1 MLKDLIN
8 EIHERKARTETEYNE
23 VQASINILK
32 EKIDIAEITG
42 DDAGAMLEELKR
54 LEELNIDR
62 ERKYKAITKQDINAL
77 INQNPNIKAEA
88 EKMFNIAM
96 ACKSE
101 LQKDY
106 ERELLE
112 LNTLRDNY
120 IKQLK
125 TLFMLEKQAEQ
136 QANDLNYSKEY
147 INKKDMIYIGIS
159 GSSDLYNE
167 MTGQGRAIIGS
178 GEISAIK
185 AEI

>member
-8 EIHERKARTETEYNE
+8 EIHERKAKTETEYNE
-23 VQASINILK
+23 VQASINAIK

-54 LEELNIDR
+54 LEELNTTR
-62 ERKYKAITKQDINAL
+62 ERKYKAITNQDINVL

-101 LQKDY
+101 LQNDY
-106 ERELLE
+106 DRELLE
-112 LNTLRDNY
+112 LNTLRNNY

-125 TLFMLEKQAEQ
+125 TLFRLEKQAEQ
-136 QANDLNYSKEY
+136 HINDLNFSKEY
-147 INKKDMIYIGIS
+147 IGKKEMIYTGIS

-178 GEISAIK
+178 GEVSAIK
-185 AEI
+185 TEI